1 MGKKDKKEEQKPKKN
16 NLKAFLKKRAPLY
29 LAGIALI
36 VISANGVLSEKHL
49 DNFLIDL
56 SEEEQIVVDMLMQY
70 NGPNES
76 GLNVKD
82 AIENKI
88 NEEFPNMKIFDD
100 RNTRIHV
107 VVTNVNFQEYQV
119 ILNFKSD
126 KGNDINFD
134 WNVNIDSKEI
144 KSNNPESKHIIN
156 TVDFYD

>member
-1 MGKKDKKEEQKPKKN
+1 MDKKNKKEEEKPKKN

-36 VISANGVLSEKHL
+36 VISVNGVLTEKHL
-49 DNFLIDL
+49 GDFLIDF
-56 SEEEQIVVDMLMQY
+56 SEEEQIVVDILMQY

-88 NEEFPNMKIFDD
+88 NEKYPDEKIFDD
-100 RNTRIHV
+100 RNTRIQV
-107 VVTNVNFQEYQV
+107 DITNINLEEYQV
-119 ILNFKSD
+119 VLNFKGD
-126 KGNDINFD
+126 KGEMIYD

-144 KSNNPESKHIIN
+144 KSNNQESKHIIN
-156 TVDFYD
+156 IVDFYD

>member
-1 MGKKDKKEEQKPKKN
+1 MDKKNKKEEKPKKN

-36 VISANGVLSEKHL
+36 VISVNGVLTEKHL
-49 DNFLIDL
+49 GDFLIDF
-56 SEEEQIVVDMLMQY
+56 SEEEQIVVDILMQY

-88 NEEFPNMKIFDD
+88 NEKYPDEKIFDD
-100 RNTRIHV
+100 RNTRIQV
-107 VVTNVNFQEYQV
+107 DITNINLEEYQV
-119 ILNFKSD
+119 VLNFKGD
-126 KGNDINFD
+126 KGEMIYD

-144 KSNNPESKHIIN
+144 KSNNQESKHIIN
-156 TVDFYD
+156 IVDFYD

>member
-1 MGKKDKKEEQKPKKN
+1 MGKKDKKEEEKPKKN

-36 VISANGVLSEKHL
+36 VISVNGVLTEKHL
-49 DNFLIDL
+49 GDFLIDF
-56 SEEEQIVVDMLMQY
+56 SEEEQIVVDILMQY

-88 NEEFPNMKIFDD
+88 NEKYPDEKIFDD
-100 RNTRIHV
+100 RNTRIQV
-107 VVTNVNFQEYQV
+107 DVTNINLEEYQV
-119 ILNFKSD
+119 VLNFKGD
-126 KGNDINFD
+126 KGEMIYD

-144 KSNNPESKHIIN
+144 KSNNQESKHIIN
-156 TVDFYD
+156 IVDFYD